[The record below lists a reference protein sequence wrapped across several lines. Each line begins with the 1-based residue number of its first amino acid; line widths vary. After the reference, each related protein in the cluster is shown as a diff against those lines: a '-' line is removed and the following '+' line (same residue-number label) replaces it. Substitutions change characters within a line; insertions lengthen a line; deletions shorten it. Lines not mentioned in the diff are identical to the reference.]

1 MSTYVLTT
9 CSTADYER
17 DFFAQ
22 RTIPYVCYHYEIDGQ
37 EYVDDLYESTTPAEF
52 YGRLKAGGQSKT
64 SQVGVGEYQEF
75 WEPYL
80 AQGLDV
86 VHVTLSSGISGSYN
100 SACLAASAL
109 AERYPDRTIKVVDS
123 LAASSG
129 FGMLVEYM
137 ADLRDQGA
145 TLDELV
151 DWAETNKYKLN
162 HWFFVSDLDCLKRGG
177 RVSAT
182 QCRARDRPEDLPGDG
197 YQQPGQVGSAREDP
211 HQAPRYRRA
220 GSRDGRA
227 RRRRAGL

>member
-1 MSTYVLTT
+1 M
-9 CSTADYER
+9 
-17 DFFAQ
+17 
-22 RTIPYVCYHYEIDGQ
+22 
-37 EYVDDLYESTTPAEF
+37 
-52 YGRLKAGGQSKT
+52 
-64 SQVGVGEYQEF
+64 
-75 WEPYL
+75 
-80 AQGLDV
+80 

-109 AERYPDRTIKVVDS
+109 AERYPQRTIKVVDS

-129 FGMLVEYM
+129 FGLLVEYM

-182 QCRARDRPEDLPGDG
+182 SAVLATALKICPVMDGGKCILQLRGVRPFLSDKYDLTQHPNYKLTS

-211 HQAPRYRRA
+211 YQAPRDRRA
-220 GSRDGRA
+220 GARYGRA